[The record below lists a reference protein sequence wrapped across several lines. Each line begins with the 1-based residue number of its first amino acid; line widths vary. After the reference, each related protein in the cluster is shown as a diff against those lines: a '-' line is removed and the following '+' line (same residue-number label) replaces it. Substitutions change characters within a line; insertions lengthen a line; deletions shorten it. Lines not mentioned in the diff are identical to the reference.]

1 MAGKNKSKDIKDIEV
16 IQPNNTDS
24 TPKTAASNTN
34 STAVS
39 AASPQSWVWSYFK
52 VVSIISDNNPESEE
66 SEGFKCQ
73 VHVKDK
79 NEDKLCGKTLQRD
92 PTGSTK
98 SMSEQLRPLH
108 KIYPPNQETTN
119 QLALPSLFKRRRFEQ
134 GAITYLV
141 SEADLPY
148 SIVEHK
154 SFQHLLVL
162 LNPATLNM
170 DFGWKTIAREVN
182 LLYVAH
188 KANLQDA
195 FMAITAHGITSDWK
209 ILDVIVGM
217 PPVVGENF
225 GNIFVN
231 YLDDMEISDAL
242 ICITA
247 NNASSNSS

>member
-134 GAITYLV
+134 GPVLNGGLLKQAITYLV

-170 DFGWKTIAREVN
+170 DFGWKTIARE
-182 LLYVAH
+182 
-188 KANLQDA
+188 A

-217 PPVVGENF
+217 PPVVGRHTGENF

>member
-39 AASPQSWVWSYFK
+39 AASPRSWVWSYFK
-52 VVSIISDNNPESEE
+52 VVSIISDNNPKSEE
-66 SEGFKCQ
+66 SEGVECQ

-79 NEDKLCGKTLQRD
+79 TEDKLCGKTLRRD

-98 SMSEQLRPLH
+98 SMSEHLRRLH

-119 QLALPSLFKRRRFEQ
+119 QLALPSLFKWQRPVLNGGLLKQ
-134 GAITYLV
+134 AITYLV
-141 SEADLPY
+141 SEANLPY

-162 LNPATLNM
+162 LNPAPRNLTLEFLH
-170 DFGWKTIAREVN
+170 D
-182 LLYVAH
+182 LLYPFAWPH
-188 KANLQDA
+188 LPYSMSIDEDC
-195 FMAITAHGITSDWK
+195 TPS
-209 ILDVIVGM
+209 L
-217 PPVVGENF
+217 
-225 GNIFVN
+225 
-231 YLDDMEISDAL
+231 
-242 ICITA
+242 
-247 NNASSNSS
+247 